1 MTLTRRTLVLALPT
15 AAALAACGRNDPQ
28 AALEAAVQALQDA
41 LEAKRT
47 SAVLDLLDEQ
57 FRAQD
62 NLDRAWAQRTMTLV
76 FLRYADVKIVAPLR
90 RSHIDPNARHVGWT
104 EAQVLLAGA
113 QGLLPERAAPYS
125 VKLQWRHD
133 GERWKLFAIEWQ

>member
-1 MTLTRRTLVLALPT
+1 MPLRRNIVLALP
-15 AAALAACGRNDPQ
+15 ALAALAACSRSDPQ
-28 AALEAAVQALQDA
+28 AALEAAVQALQDG
-41 LEAKRT
+41 LESKQT
-47 SAVLDLLDEQ
+47 GAVLDLLDEQ

-133 GERWKLFAIEWQ
+133 GKRWKLFALEWE